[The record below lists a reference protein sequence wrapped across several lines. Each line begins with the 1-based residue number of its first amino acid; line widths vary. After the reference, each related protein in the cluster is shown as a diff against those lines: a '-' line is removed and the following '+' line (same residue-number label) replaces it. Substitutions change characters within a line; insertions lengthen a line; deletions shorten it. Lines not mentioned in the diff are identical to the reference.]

1 VFSLPRCIPAD
12 GVIVVLIST
21 NFHTKDLDAY
31 NLTASCFE
39 DSYTHWVL
47 RTVSRWPEL
56 FHILASV
63 AFSTLLQ
70 SPALDSSTKHLYEAG
85 LKRTK
90 WKGISL
96 LRERL
101 AQPGAV
107 VDGVALLSM
116 GHLSYVASGSRD
128 LTAMHLY
135 HKQMQEMIRNS
146 GGLGHVQDLGTK
158 TLLEL

>member
-1 VFSLPRCIPAD
+1 M
-12 GVIVVLIST
+12 LISID
-21 NFHTKDLDAY
+21 FHTKDLDAY
-31 NLTASCFE
+31 NLTGPCFE

-47 RTVSRWPEL
+47 RTVSLWPEL

-70 SPALDSSTKHLYEAG
+70 NPSLDPTSRHLYEAG
-85 LKRTK
+85 MKRTK
-90 WKGISL
+90 WKGILL

-101 AQPGAV
+101 AKPGAV

-116 GHLSYVASGSRD
+116 AHLSYVASGSRD
-128 LTAMHLY
+128 LAAMRLY

-146 GGLGHVQDLGTK
+146 GGLGNIQDAGTK
-158 TLLEL
+158 ILLEL